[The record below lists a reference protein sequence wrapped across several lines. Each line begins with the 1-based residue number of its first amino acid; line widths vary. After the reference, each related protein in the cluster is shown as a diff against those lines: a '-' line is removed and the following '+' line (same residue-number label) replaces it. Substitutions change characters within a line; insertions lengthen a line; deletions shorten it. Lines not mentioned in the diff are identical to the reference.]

1 MTACLQQNWH
11 DAVAADERD
20 DAAAFGWESP
30 RRVDLA
36 PHQDVGPSEFRFGRW
51 CLVPAARLLLH
62 NGRPVEL
69 GSRAFDLL
77 HLLSSQRGSVV
88 EKRAIV
94 DFVWPSTIV
103 EESNLRFQMA
113 ALRKA
118 LGPDGALIKTIPGRG
133 YILAE
138 EYSAAPVQGH
148 SSNHS
153 PRHSPELTQLQ
164 VVGSS

>member
-1 MTACLQQNWH
+1 MSACLQEQWH
-11 DAVAADERD
+11 GEIAVDSRHGVT
-20 DAAAFGWESP
+20 AFGWQSS
-30 RRVDLA
+30 RSADD
-36 PHQDVGPSEFRFGRW
+36 QDVGPAEFRFGHG
-51 CLVPAARLLLH
+51 CLVPAARLLLYK
-62 NGRPVEL
+62 GRPVEL

-77 HLLSSQRGSVV
+77 HLLSSHRGRVV

-138 EYSAAPVQGH
+138 EYSAAPA
-148 SSNHS
+148 
-153 PRHSPELTQLQ
+153 ELTQLQ
-164 VVGSS
+164 VVGRS

>member
-1 MTACLQQNWH
+1 MASYLQRNWH
-11 DAVAADERD
+11 DELAND
-20 DAAAFGWESP
+20 DPMAFEWESSS
-30 RRVDLA
+30 RGDHLA
-36 PHQDVGPSEFRFGRW
+36 SQDAGPVEFRFGHW
-51 CLVPAARLLLH
+51 CLVPAARLLLYK
-62 NGRPVEL
+62 GRPVEI

-77 HLLSSQRGSVV
+77 HLLSSKQGSVV
-88 EKRAIV
+88 EKRTIV

-138 EYSAAPVQGH
+138 EYSAAPLQVH
-148 SSNHS
+148 SSSHS
-153 PRHSPELTQLQ
+153 SRHSPELAQLQ
-164 VVGSS
+164 VVGRS

>member
-1 MTACLQQNWH
+1 MSACLQEKWH
-11 DAVAADERD
+11 GEIAADEC
-20 DAAAFGWESP
+20 DAPAAFGWQPSTS
-30 RRVDLA
+30 VD
-36 PHQDVGPSEFRFGRW
+36 PPSHRDVGPAEFRFGHW

-62 NGRPVEL
+62 KGQPVEL

-77 HLLSSQRGSVV
+77 HLLSSQRGMVV

-94 DFVWPSTIV
+94 SFVWPNTIV

-118 LGPDGALIKTIPGRG
+118 LGADGALIKTIPGRG

-138 EYSAAPVQGH
+138 EYSAAPVEGPP
-148 SSNHS
+148 SNHS
-153 PRHSPELTQLQ
+153 RPQSSKLAQLQ
-164 VVGSS
+164 VVGRL

>member
-1 MTACLQQNWH
+1 MSAYHQEKWH
-11 DAVAADERD
+11 SEIAADD
-20 DAAAFGWESP
+20 GDGATAFGWESS
-30 RRVDLA
+30 RRVDPPSA
-36 PHQDVGPSEFRFGRW
+36 QDFGPAEFRFGHW
-51 CLVPAARLLLH
+51 CLVPAARLLLYK
-62 NGRPVEL
+62 GRSVEL

-77 HLLSSQRGSVV
+77 HLLSSRRGTVV

-118 LGPDGALIKTIPGRG
+118 LGRDGALIKTIPGRG

-138 EYSAAPVQGH
+138 EYSATPA
-148 SSNHS
+148 
-153 PRHSPELTQLQ
+153 ELTQLQ
-164 VVGSS
+164 VVGRS